1 MHYSKR
7 LLNIFDSI
15 DGISTHLQP
24 CSFSVPSVLVVLS
37 VLVVPVVIVVPSIPV
52 VFTDFSSH
60 ILRVFLN
67 IDLEK

>member
-24 CSFSVPSVLVVLS
+24 CSFSVPS